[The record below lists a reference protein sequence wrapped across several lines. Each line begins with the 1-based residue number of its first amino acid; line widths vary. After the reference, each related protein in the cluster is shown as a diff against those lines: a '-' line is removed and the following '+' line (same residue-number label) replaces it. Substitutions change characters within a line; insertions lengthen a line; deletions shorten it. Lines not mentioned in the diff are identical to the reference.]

1 MKLNA
6 IVRIVIWSLVLAI
19 SLGAFLFLLDWDR
32 GEEPVEFAIVDE
44 VTAPLEG
51 LSEFG
56 YVEKLKIDW
65 PSGTITIQPG
75 DVHTIAVEESPVS
88 DPKYAMVCTQDGD
101 TLSIKYQENTAMLS
115 IGKSLK
121 KDLTITVP
129 WEWYGTMLKV
139 EMASAHLILRD
150 VSVEQVE
157 VDTASG
163 ASSFENCTI
172 GELELDTASGGL
184 DFSGRLGKLDVTAAS
199 ANITARLLNVPDSLE
214 VDSASGS
221 LDLTLP
227 KDAGFTAKFDTASG
241 SFTSDFETTQEGNR
255 YLCGDGSCKIE
266 VETASGNVVIH
277 KQS

>member
-32 GEEPVEFAIVDE
+32 GAEPVEFTILEE

-101 TLSIKYQENTAMLS
+101 TLSIKYQKNTAMLS

-121 KDLTITVP
+121 KDLTVTVP

-139 EMASAHLILRD
+139 ETASAHLILRE

-157 VDTASG
+157 VNTASG
-163 ASSFENCTI
+163 ASCFENCTI

-184 DFSGRLGKLDVTAAS
+184 EFTGRLGTLDVGAAS
-199 ANITARLLNVPDSLE
+199 ANVTVNLQNVPDEIAL
-214 VDSASGS
+214 DTASGS

-227 KDAGFTAKFDTASG
+227 KEAGFTAEIDSVSG
-241 SFTSDFETTQEGNR
+241 RIVSEFETTQEGKR
-255 YLCGDGSCKIE
+255 LLCGDGACRID
-266 VETASGNVVIH
+266 VETASGEVRIR
-277 KQS
+277 KGT